1 MEKRTLGDITF
12 TIHNKRELLWYSNF
26 TSEVETLARYIND
39 PSQLSEYTSAE
50 RVHIIEVRLQ
60 RIHDELHSAF
70 WLDIIKNHTSIYTEN
85 TFRKHFMFRR

>member
-12 TIHNKRELLWYSNF
+12 IIHNKRESIWFDNF
-26 TSEVETLARYIND
+26 RSEVETLTRYIND
-39 PSQLSEYTSAE
+39 PSELKEYTASE
-50 RVHIIEVRLQ
+50 RVHIISVRLQ